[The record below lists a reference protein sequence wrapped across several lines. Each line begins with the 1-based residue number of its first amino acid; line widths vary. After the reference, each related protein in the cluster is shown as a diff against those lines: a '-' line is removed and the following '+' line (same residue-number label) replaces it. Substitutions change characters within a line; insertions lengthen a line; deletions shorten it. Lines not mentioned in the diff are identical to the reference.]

1 MRKRSINYYALITT
15 LALAMATAGL
25 WPGAPSSD
33 LLTPE
38 EASEFNSCTTQNRT
52 FQEGEEVTYK
62 MFYNWK
68 FVWVAAGEVTF
79 RVKDMGNQY
88 YLSAVGRTYRS
99 YDPFFKVRDTYE
111 CYVDKKTML
120 PTVSIRQVEEG
131 KYRLYDK
138 VTFDRKR
145 KVAKSLRGKS
155 KETAEIAEYP
165 IDNCIHDILSIIY
178 FARNVDFAD
187 MNPGEKIPIDLFMDK
202 ETWPLSVTYR
212 GQEEQKRIKGN
223 GKFNTMVFSPQLI
236 SGEYFRE
243 GDEMKV
249 YVSDDKNRLPL
260 IIESPLSVGSVKAVL
275 KDYKGL
281 KYEMT
286 ADL

>member
-1 MRKRSINYYALITT
+1 MRKRRTNFYALVTT
-15 LALAMATAGL
+15 LVL
-25 WPGAPSSD
+25 S
-33 LLTPE
+33 LLMSGFTPDE
-38 EASEFNSCTTQNRT
+38 PTSTSGISHDINSCTAENNA
-52 FQEGEEVTYK
+52 FQGGEQVTYK
-62 MFYNWK
+62 MYYNWK

-79 RVKDMGNQY
+79 RVKDMGDQY
-88 YLSAVGRTYRS
+88 HLSAVGETYRS

-111 CYVDKKTML
+111 CYVDKNTML
-120 PTVSIRQVEEG
+120 PKVSIRQIEEG

-138 VTFDRKR
+138 VTFDRSR
-145 KVAKSLRGKS
+145 GVAKSLRGKS
-155 KETAEIAEYP
+155 KSTAELDEYP

-178 FARNVDFAD
+178 FARNVDFGD
-187 MNPGEKIPIDLFMDK
+187 MKSGEKVPIDLFMDK
-202 ETWPLSVTYR
+202 ETWPLAVTYKGR
-212 GQEEQKRIKGN
+212 EEGKRIKGN
-223 GKFNTMVFSPQLI
+223 GKFDTMVFSPQLI

-275 KDYKGL
+275 KDYQGL

>member
-1 MRKRSINYYALITT
+1 MLGDLVPDTDVKRPLTT
-15 LALAMATAGL
+15 KSV
-25 WPGAPSSD
+25 APA
-33 LLTPE
+33 E
-38 EASEFNSCTTQNRT
+38 NVCTTQNNT
-52 FQEGEEVTYK
+52 FQGGEEVTYK
-62 MFYNWK
+62 MYYNWK
-68 FVWVAAGEVTF
+68 FVWVSAGEVTF
-79 RVKDMGNQY
+79 RVKDLGNQY
-88 YLSAVGRTYRS
+88 HLSAVGRTYRS

-111 CYVDKKTML
+111 CYVDKQTML
-120 PTVSIRQVEEG
+120 PTVSIRDVEEG
-131 KYRLYDK
+131 KYRIYDK
-138 VTFDRKR
+138 VTFDRNR

-155 KETAEIAEYP
+155 KETAEVTEYP

-187 MNPGEKIPIDLFMDK
+187 MKPGEKIPIDLFMDK
-202 ETWPLSVTYR
+202 KTWPLSVTY
-212 GQEEQKRIKGN
+212 GGHEEQKRIKGN

-236 SGEYFRE
+236 SGEYFKE

-260 IIESPLSVGSVKAVL
+260 IIESPLSVGYVKAVI

>member
-1 MRKRSINYYALITT
+1 MRSINYYALITT
-15 LALAMATAGL
+15 LALALATGGL
-25 WPGAPSSD
+25 WPGESTSD

-38 EASEFNSCTTQNRT
+38 EVSELNSCTTQNST

-145 KVAKSLRGKS
+145 NVAKSLRGKS

-236 SGEYFRE
+236 SGEYFKE